1 MTKVDVTYALSGP
14 MDEALMDKIDRAHG
28 IYGLLAVRLSPAL
41 DALRVEYDASRLDPD
56 DVDHALRTAGLAV
69 RRQEE

>member
-1 MTKVDVTYALSGP
+1 